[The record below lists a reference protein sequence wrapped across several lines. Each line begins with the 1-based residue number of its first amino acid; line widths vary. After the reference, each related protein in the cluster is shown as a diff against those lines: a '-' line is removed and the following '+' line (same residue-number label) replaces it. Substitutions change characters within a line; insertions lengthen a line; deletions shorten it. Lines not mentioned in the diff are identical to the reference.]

1 MDSTLTQLTCFSGV
15 PNSSK
20 KFTFITSVPFFGSPE
35 AEACLTYSFMEGNEY
50 VDTSNNWAT
59 NANRAINVFT
69 QPPQTEVSVTKI
81 VVPKTSVPVITIL
94 TIRIAKDN
102 CLLMT

>member
-15 PNSSK
+15 PNSGN

-35 AEACLTYSFMEGNEY
+35 AEACLTYTFKGGIEY
-50 VDTSNNWAT
+50 VDTLNNWAT
-59 NANRAINVFT
+59 SANRAFSVNVL
-69 QPPQTEVSVTKI
+69 PPQTEVSVSKTL
-81 VVPKTSVPVITIL
+81 VVKTSVPVTDIL
-94 TIRIAKDN
+94 TVSIAKDN